1 LLYCEIYV
9 KIYFMVKILI
19 IRRSLVTTEWLILR
33 LQIEEKA
40 SDMEGS

>member
-1 LLYCEIYV
+1 
-9 KIYFMVKILI
+9 MVKILI